1 MSKRHILGDTFW
13 FILLLIAKN
22 FHLLLRKN
30 FFLLLYLINNSL
42 PFFFLS
48 LDIGPSGMGWAPG
61 VILIKNQ
68 INFSDASDVQTAL
81 RINLETCNSSQFY
94 LRISLSL
101 YYVNVLYDSLG
112 GVFIMQHFLSLFHH
126 QNFSSGNI
134 N

>member
-1 MSKRHILGDTFW
+1 
-13 FILLLIAKN
+13 
-22 FHLLLRKN
+22 
-30 FFLLLYLINNSL
+30 
-42 PFFFLS
+42 
-48 LDIGPSGMGWAPG
+48 MGWAPG